1 MTITRHPSRI
11 MAKAGPLFARELLRA
26 PEGLSAF
33 APEDV
38 LAKWQAGI
46 RAAEAGTNVIPM
58 LDVIGEDYWT
68 GGGVTARRVSQQ
80 LQALGGAAPE
90 VHINSPGGD
99 MFEGLAIYNLLREYA
114 TQHSVSVKVKIL
126 GQAASAASVIAM
138 AGDVV
143 EIGAASF
150 LMIHNCWVVAV
161 GNRHDMAR
169 VAEQLAPFD
178 AAMAD
183 VYAQRSGQSAADC
196 AGWMDAE
203 TYMNGRVAI
212 ERGFAD
218 ALLAAD
224 AVTEDAETTAR
235 AAELNSVRAME
246 MTLVSGGM
254 TRAAA
259 RARILQLKGID
270 PDHFRGTPGAATETG
285 TPGAADPNGWDEAA
299 TAAALSLIESMRRR

>member
-1 MTITRHPSRI
+1 MINRMPLRVR
-11 MAKAGPLFARELLRA
+11 AKATPPLFARDLLRA
-26 PEGLSAF
+26 PDGLSAF
-33 APEDV
+33 APDDV

-46 RAAEAGTNVIPM
+46 RAADTGANVIPM
-58 LDVIGEDYWT
+58 LEMIGEDYWT
-68 GGGVTARRVSQQ
+68 GGGVTTRRVSQQ
-80 LQALGGAAPE
+80 LAALGGAAPE

-114 TQHSVSVKVKIL
+114 VQHSVSVKVKIL

-138 AGDVV
+138 AGDAV

-183 VYAQRSGQSAADC
+183 VYAQRSGQNTSDC
-196 AGWMDAE
+196 AAWMDAE
-203 TYMNGRVAI
+203 TYMNGRTAI

-224 AVTEDAETTAR
+224 AVTEDAEATAR
-235 AAELNSVRAME
+235 AAELLPVRAME
-246 MTLVSGGM
+246 MTLVAAGM

-270 PDHFRGTPGAATETG
+270 PDTFRGTPGAATESG
-285 TPGAADPNGWDEAA
+285 TPGAADLSGWNAEAEAA
-299 TAAALSLIESMRRR
+299 ARSLIESMRRR